1 MERFDGTLRGVVASI
16 ARNRTLIG
24 RMTKREVIARYRGS
38 VIGLTWSF
46 VNPVLLL
53 LVYTFVFGVI
63 FRARWGDT
71 GFGAM
76 ESTGSVA
83 IMIFA
88 GMVVHALFAECFVR
102 SPVLV
107 TGNANFVKRVVF
119 PLEVLPVIALGSAA
133 FHSAVS
139 LLVLIAGQLVLI
151 GQLPATVLLI
161 PLAFLPLML
170 ITLGLSWF
178 FAASGVYF
186 RDLSQVSGF
195 ISTIML
201 FLSPVF
207 YPLSS
212 IPEAYRWAFYL
223 NPLTLVIESTRE
235 LLILGTL
242 PSLLHYSVYCA
253 VSVVVAWLGYA
264 WFQKTRRGFADVL

>member
-1 MERFDGTLRGVVASI
+1 MERFDGSIRGLISSFSH
-16 ARNRTLIG
+16 NRTLIA
-24 RMTKREVIARYRGS
+24 RMAKREVVARYRGS
-38 VIGLTWSF
+38 IVGLTWSF

-53 LVYTFVFGVI
+53 LVYTFVFSVV
-63 FRARWGDT
+63 FKARWGET
-71 GFGAM
+71 GF
-76 ESTGSVA
+76 ETDNTGSFA

-88 GMVVHALFAECFVR
+88 GMVVHALFSECFIR

-119 PLEVLPVIALGSAA
+119 PLEALSWIALGSAA
-133 FHSAVS
+133 FHTAVS
-139 LLVLIAGQLVLI
+139 LLVLIAGQLLI
-151 GQLPATVLLI
+151 TGHLSATVLLI

-170 ITLGLSWF
+170 VTLGLSWF

-195 ISTIML
+195 ISTVLL

-223 NPLTLVIESTRE
+223 NPLTFVIESTRK
-235 LLILGTL
+235 LLILGEV
-242 PSLLHYSVYCA
+242 PSLEAWAVYCA
-253 VSVVVAWLGYA
+253 VSVIVAWMGFA